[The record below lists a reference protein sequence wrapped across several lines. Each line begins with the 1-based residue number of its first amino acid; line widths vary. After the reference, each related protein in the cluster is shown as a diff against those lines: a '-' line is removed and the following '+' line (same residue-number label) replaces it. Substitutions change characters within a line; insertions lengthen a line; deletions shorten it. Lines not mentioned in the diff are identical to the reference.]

1 MIVMFIMIIMIIGGM
16 IMIIG
21 GMIMITQKLQRKE
34 SETSR
39 DLVKSTLINIILV
52 ISTGT
57 IISTNQ
63 KRSPTNSRRG
73 VPRGQRQKSSC
84 NILSPSESRALR
96 LQTRNIILTMRMRMR
111 TQTYQQKLKAHIK
124 ILTPLWERLLAAT
137 FGKFVSAS
145 KLSAMSSHL

>member
-1 MIVMFIMIIMIIGGM
+1 MFIMIIMIIGGM

-84 NILSPSESRALR
+84 NISSPSESRALR